1 MTAYYAYKLDDIKQG
16 LSLNEFANCS
26 NPYNTRCTSK
36 MGLPVGP
43 ISNPGL
49 DSIVG
54 AIEYDKN
61 SYLYFV
67 ADCNGKTYFMNN
79 YTEFESTI
87 RKLRDQGLWCEVS
100 A

>member
-1 MTAYYAYKLDDIKQG
+1 
-16 LSLNEFANCS
+16 
-26 NPYNTRCTSK
+26 

-87 RKLRDQGLWCEVS
+87 RKLRDQGLWCEAS